1 MEGMIIQ
8 HPAGRITLEVWRPS
22 FHPRSFWVEHGEH
35 FKRRAW
41 LPIDSWVEPSEL
53 HIQEYI
59 YVHQQDS
66 ATSLNN
72 VTGTSYPPSNMI
84 FLLLTARVSP
94 FDKETAAAKQVFRFL
109 HRAGTDTIMEIA
121 SWCREHVPRKGALYV
136 TLTHH
141 ICFLGRNLHWARH
154 KGIPYWHN
162 SNSLDRLQSED
173 FCWGKELCKF
183 VCLTKANSCQWM
195 RHLGAFVLCRGPL
208 QIYIMSL
215 ARSELSIKMQQNG
228 PMSNGRNNVKQLIF
242 YWFPAFSGMDARR
255 RCCWSSLGSQMPIRA
270 RSQDGRSH
278 LGCNMHWMIEG
289 YNWWKALE
297 CCVKRGWSRVP
308 DEFRWTF
315 SAAFD
320 VFLCPSPH

>member
-121 SWCREHVPRKGALYV
+121 SRCREHVPRKGALYV
-136 TLTHH
+136 TLWRTTYVFWGETCIGQGTRGSLIGTTPIHW
-141 ICFLGRNLHWARH
+141 IDCNLKISVEVKSSVNLFASR
-154 KGIPYWHN
+154 KQT
-162 SNSLDRLQSED
+162 L
-173 FCWGKELCKF
+173 
-183 VCLTKANSCQWM
+183 V
-195 RHLGAFVLCRGPL
+195 
-208 QIYIMSL
+208 
-215 ARSELSIKMQQNG
+215 NG
-228 PMSNGRNNVKQLIF
+228 CG
-242 YWFPAFSGMDARR
+242 
-255 RCCWSSLGSQMPIRA
+255 
-270 RSQDGRSH
+270 
-278 LGCNMHWMIEG
+278 
-289 YNWWKALE
+289 
-297 CCVKRGWSRVP
+297 
-308 DEFRWTF
+308 T
-315 SAAFD
+315 
-320 VFLCPSPH
+320 